1 MSYVI
6 CKKCGFRIK
15 APFKCIFEYP
25 LLFVAKCPKCKH
37 TDLYHR
43 LEVVEE
49 DKELCREA
57 VKRSEE
63 RTKPLDE
70 LMVYFMYIKPLLQ
83 IQNELFNT
91 LQKRLIAIQEL
102 KARGKCK

>member
-1 MSYVI
+1 MY
-6 CKKCGFRIK
+6 FRVSALFK
-15 APFKCIFEYP
+15 AT
-25 LLFVAKCPKCKH
+25 CPKYKH

-70 LMVYFMYIKPLLQ
+70 LLVYFMYIKPRLQ
-83 IQNELFNT
+83 TQHELINIIEKTIET
-91 LQKRLIAIQEL
+91 LKR
-102 KARGKCK
+102 K